1 MSRDRILAS
10 IRSALEPREREPAR
24 RRAARDRLD
33 HPAEHLSLARTRL
46 PSADLITLFKAHIAA
61 LGADL
66 IDVAASAEILGAIA
80 GYLKACQQPLRL
92 RAGSDPFLS
101 GLPWDLAGELA
112 VDHGP
117 ARAGD
122 SAGLS
127 RAVAGVAET
136 GTLVLASGPHNPV
149 TLAFV
154 PDTHLVVVRGETIV
168 PGYEQAAE
176 FVRAELG
183 GAGLPR
189 TLNLVTGASRTGDI
203 GGKIV
208 MGAHGPRRLAVILV
222 ADA

>member
-1 MSRDRILAS
+1 MSRNAILAN
-10 IRSALEPREREPAR
+10 IRSALEPCEREPVR
-24 RRAARDRLD
+24 RRAARERLD

-46 PSADLITLFKAHIAA
+46 PPVELLALFRAHIAA

-66 IDVAASAEILGAIA
+66 IEVASPSEIPAA
-80 GYLKACQQPLRL
+80 VTQYLRARQQPLRL
-92 RAGSDPFLS
+92 RAGCDPFLLS
-101 GLPWDLAGELA
+101 LAWEDAVELI
-112 VDHGP
+112 VEHGP
-117 ARAGD
+117 AERGD

-136 GTLVLASGPHNPV
+136 GTLMLASGPHNPV

-154 PDTHLVVVRGETIV
+154 PDLHMVVVRAETIV
-168 PGYEQAAE
+168 PGYEKGTE
-176 FVRAELG
+176 LVGAELG

-222 ADA
+222 AGA

>member
-1 MSRDRILAS
+1 MSKNTILAN
-10 IRSALEPREREPAR
+10 IRRALEPREREPAR
-24 RRAARDRLD
+24 RRAARERLD
-33 HPAEHLSLARTRL
+33 HPAEPLSLARTRL
-46 PSADLITLFKAHIAA
+46 PSADLIALFKAQIAA

-66 IDVAASAEILGAIA
+66 IEVASPSEIPAA
-80 GYLKACQQPLRL
+80 VTEYLRARQQPLRL

-101 GLPWDLAGELA
+101 SLAWEHAVELI
-112 VDHGP
+112 VDRGP
-117 ARAGD
+117 AERGD

-154 PDTHLVVVRGETIV
+154 PDLHMVVVRAETIV
-168 PGYEQAAE
+168 PGYEKATE
-176 FVRAELG
+176 LVGAELG

-222 ADA
+222 AGA